1 VDTGASVAITSVQV
15 GWESGPGAGSVA
27 GADNIDIGM
36 INDDTAVGA
45 VTATLSVADNRI
57 STQYTGNQARN
68 VFYAEN
74 GGSPLFVG
82 SVVVSNNQANIE
94 TSAPT
99 STDFAAYVT
108 DSSIQGRVGNQVVD
122 DTTYTLGST
131 LNVSGNSIT
140 A

>member
-1 VDTGASVAITSVQV
+1 MTASL
-15 GWESGPGAGSVA
+15 
-27 GADNIDIGM
+27 N
-36 INDDTAVGA
+36 
-45 VTATLSVADNRI
+45 VADNRI

-68 VFYAEN
+68 VFYAEA

-108 DSSIQGRVGNQVVD
+108 DSSIQATVGVPAK
-122 DTTYTLGST
+122 G
-131 LNVSGNSIT
+131 
-140 A
+140 